1 MEYDLENV
9 TLHFT
14 LYSLKIVTGILT
26 GNPILMSLGMSG
38 FRSSPGDSDEEFE
51 SVSQVT
57 GPVSNTFHLLT

>member
-14 LYSLKIVTGILT
+14 LYSLQIVTGD
-26 GNPILMSLGMSG
+26 PILMSLGMSG

>member
-14 LYSLKIVTGILT
+14 LYSLQIVTGD
-26 GNPILMSLGMSG
+26 PFLMSLGMSG